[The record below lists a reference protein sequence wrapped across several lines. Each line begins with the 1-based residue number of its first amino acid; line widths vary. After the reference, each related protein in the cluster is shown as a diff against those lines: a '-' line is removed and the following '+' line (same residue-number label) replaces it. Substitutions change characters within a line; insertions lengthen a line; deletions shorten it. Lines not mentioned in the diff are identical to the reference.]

1 MPHWNGLIQTESP
14 PLLDGCQGDRKCI
27 RQRIVDATSTGVN
40 LRAISF
46 RTAEKKALVT
56 LEGQEGPVRAFFK
69 EKLEV
74 DDPDG
79 PFETAGE

>member
-1 MPHWNGLIQTESP
+1 MPHWNGLVETESP
-14 PLLDGCQGDRKCI
+14 PLLEGCQGDRKCI
-27 RQRIVDATSTGVN
+27 RGRIVDSTPEGVN
-40 LRAISF
+40 LRSISF

-56 LEGQEGPVRAFFK
+56 LEGQEAPVKTYFK
-69 EKLEV
+69 DKLDV